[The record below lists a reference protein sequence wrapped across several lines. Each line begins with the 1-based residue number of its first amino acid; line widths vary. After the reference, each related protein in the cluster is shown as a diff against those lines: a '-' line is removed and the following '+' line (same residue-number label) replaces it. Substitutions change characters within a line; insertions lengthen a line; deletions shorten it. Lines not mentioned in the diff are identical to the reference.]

1 MASLVQTEMQAPPA
15 PDAGDIAR
23 PFFLHPLALAE
34 SASIGAGTRVW
45 AFAHVMAGA
54 EVGSDCNL
62 GEHAFIESGACIGSR
77 VTVKNGVSV
86 WAGVHVEDDAFLGP
100 HCVFTN
106 DPNPRA
112 YIRKG
117 PAALVET
124 HVRQGATIGAGAVI
138 VCGHEI
144 GRCAFVGAGAVVIR
158 DVPDFA
164 LVVGNPAR
172 QIGWMCLCAEKL
184 PAAPGL
190 APGARCQ
197 CAACGSEFEF
207 CGCRMTVVC
216 NRSGLLPV
224 MHPSEPPIQF

>member
-1 MASLVQTEMQAPPA
+1 MATIDQSTASTANMPA
-15 PDAGDIAR
+15 GKNSER

-34 SASIGAGTRVW
+34 AATIGAGTRVW

-54 EVGSDCNL
+54 EVGGHCNL
-62 GEHAFIESGACIGSR
+62 GEHVFVEAGASIGDR

-86 WAGVHVEDDAFLGP
+86 WTGVHVEDDAFLGP

-106 DPNPRA
+106 DPNPRSF
-112 YIRKG
+112 IKKG
-117 PAALVET
+117 PQALVPT
-124 HVRQGATIGAGAVI
+124 HVRKGATIGAGAVI

-144 GRCAFVGAGAVVIR
+144 GRYAFVGAGAVVIR

-172 QIGWMCLCAEKL
+172 QIGWMCLCAQKL
-184 PAAPGL
+184 PATPQPE
-190 APGARCQ
+190 PGARIQ

-207 CGCRMTVVC
+207 SRGRMTLIS
-216 NRSGLLPV
+216 NRLV
-224 MHPSEPPIQF
+224 